1 VRIEGKP
8 ALHVKA
14 LGGYHGDVATH
25 SIAVNSIPKV
35 LSAPPGLH
43 TMRSLALP
51 SFAGG
56 R

>member
-1 VRIEGKP
+1 M
-8 ALHVKA
+8 
-14 LGGYHGDVATH
+14 GGYHGDVATT
-25 SIAVNSIPKV
+25 SITVNTIPKV

-56 R
+56 K